1 MPVSEIG
8 HPEKAAISLAIN
20 GETRQSGDLN
30 QMIWKVAET
39 ISYLSSLFELQPGD
53 LIFTGTPA
61 GVGPVKRGDR
71 LEGKVDGVAT
81 LTVTVV

>member
-1 MPVSEIG
+1 VPVSEIG
-8 HPEKAAISLAIN
+8 HPESAEISMKIN

-53 LIFTGTPA
+53 LIYTGTPA
-61 GVGPVKRGDR
+61 GVGPVQRGDL
-71 LEGKVDGVAT
+71 LEGSVGGVGSISVKVV
-81 LTVTVV
+81 